1 MRGGALASSIANFS
15 NHGNSDYRELALA
28 LLVDVNRFTLKQSW
42 EWAVNGRLLD
52 IHAEFFVEIVTP
64 SMSTFESEESYN
76 RWTEIYHYRQRMIPS
91 FFPSRLTEQIFNC
104 GKSIH
109 FIRDSLQDH
118 KVIFFCFLHS
128 SGLFMGLS

>member
-1 MRGGALASSIANFS
+1 M
-15 NHGNSDYRELALA
+15 ALA
-28 LLVDVNRFTLKQSW
+28 LLIDVNRFTLKQSW

-64 SMSTFESEESYN
+64 TASSFESEETFN
-76 RWTEIYHYRQRMIPS
+76 RWTEMFISMRHVISSYFYRQRMIPS
-91 FFPSRLTEQIFNC
+91 FFPASLVRQIFDC

-118 KVIFFCFLHS
+118 KVGFHVSTF
-128 SGLFMGLS
+128 G